1 MPARKQA
8 LTDFTRNI
16 EQIMAEYE
24 DRYWTSSD
32 GLRLHFR
39 NYDGDAAI
47 VSGRPP
53 LLCLHG
59 LTRNARDFEDFAASH
74 AGTWRVL
81 CPEMR
86 GRGHSDYA
94 KDPMTYTPLHY
105 LQDIELL
112 LAQEGIDR
120 FVAVGTSLGGLLTM
134 LLAASNPQRIAG
146 AVLNDI
152 GPEVSAAGL
161 ERIRSYV
168 GQGRNFET
176 WMHAARALQ
185 ESSADIYPDWGITQW
200 LRYAK
205 RLMVLGTGGRIAFD
219 YDMKIAEP
227 FEAPEGATP
236 QVDMWPMFGALAT
249 RPLLVLR
256 GETSDI
262 LSAATAER
270 MASHAGVELVT
281 LPGIGHAPTLDEPE
295 SMAAIGRLLSRI
307 APLAQA

>member
-1 MPARKQA
+1 
-8 LTDFTRNI
+8 
-16 EQIMAEYE
+16 MAEYE

-39 NYDGDAAI
+39 YYDGDAAK
-47 VSGRPP
+47 PP
-53 LLCLHG
+53 VICLPG
-59 LTRNARDFEDFAASH
+59 LTRNARDFEDLADRL

-86 GRGHSDYA
+86 GRGDSDYA

-105 LQDIELL
+105 LQDVEAL
-112 LAQEGIDR
+112 LAQEGIER
-120 FVAVGTSLGGLLTM
+120 FVAIGTSLGGLLTM
-134 LLAASNPQRIAG
+134 LLAASNPQRIAA

-152 GPEVSAAGL
+152 GPEVAEAGL
-161 ERIRSYV
+161 ARIRGYV

-185 ESSADIYPDWGITQW
+185 ESNGDIYPDWDITQW

-205 RLMVLGTGGRIAFD
+205 RIMALGTGGRIAFD

-227 FEAPEGATP
+227 FEAPSGATP
-236 QVDMWPMFGALAT
+236 QVDMWPIYDALAT
-249 RPLLVLR
+249 RPLLILR

-262 LSAATAER
+262 LEAEVAGKMATR
-270 MASHAGVELVT
+270 PGVELVT
-281 LPGIGHAPTLDEPE
+281 LPRIGHAPTLDEPE
-295 SMAAIGRLLSRI
+295 SIAAIGRLLAR
-307 APLAQA
+307 A

>member
-1 MPARKQA
+1 
-8 LTDFTRNI
+8 
-16 EQIMAEYE
+16 MAEYE

-39 NYDGDAAI
+39 YYDGDAAK
-47 VSGRPP
+47 PP
-53 LLCLHG
+53 VICLPG
-59 LTRNARDFEDFAASH
+59 LTRNARDFEDLADRL

-86 GRGHSDYA
+86 GRGDSDYA

-105 LQDIELL
+105 LQDVEAL
-112 LAQEGIDR
+112 LAQEGIER
-120 FVAVGTSLGGLLTM
+120 FVAIGTSLGGLLTM
-134 LLAASNPQRIAG
+134 LLAASNPQRIAA

-152 GPEVSAAGL
+152 GPEVAEAGL
-161 ERIRSYV
+161 ARIRGYV

-185 ESSADIYPDWGITQW
+185 ESNGDIYPDWDITQW

-205 RLMVLGTGGRIAFD
+205 RIMALGTGGRIAFD

-227 FEAPEGATP
+227 FEAPSGATP
-236 QVDMWPMFGALAT
+236 QVDMWPIYDALAT
-249 RPLLVLR
+249 RPLLILR

-262 LSAATAER
+262 LEAEVAAKMAER
-270 MASHAGVELVT
+270 PGVELVT
-281 LPGIGHAPTLDEPE
+281 LPRIGHAPTLDEPE
-295 SMAAIGRLLSRI
+295 SIAAIGRLLAR
-307 APLAQA
+307 A